1 MARKTS
7 APIEEKRTVHAPIEA
22 VFRAFL
28 EPSVFK
34 AWMGAELDLVPHLE
48 GKYCVTGG
56 DGGLRDGTIEII
68 AWPEEL
74 AVGWGDGRFELRLT
88 PEFGG
93 TVATLT
99 TEGAPIWEGALAR
112 LDAYLQRPGR
122 R

>member
-1 MARKTS
+1 MAPKT
-7 APIEEKRTVHAPIEA
+7 PTPNEEKRTVHAPIEA

-28 EPSVFK
+28 EPPLFR
-34 AWMGAELDLVPHLE
+34 AWTGAELDLVSELN
-48 GKYCVTGG
+48 GKYCVTAPGAESIAG
-56 DGGLRDGTIEII
+56 VIEII

-74 AVGWGDGRFELRLT
+74 AVGWDGGRFDLKLT

-93 TVATLT
+93 TVATLV
-99 TEGAPIWEGALAR
+99 TEDAPMWEDALAR